1 MSWTLTDLPD
11 QAGRTVVV
19 TGANSGLGLVTA
31 RVLAAAGALV
41 ICACRDVA
49 KGEAAVAD
57 LPGRLEVRSLDL
69 ADLSSVAAFAAGLEG
84 PINVLINNA
93 GVMAPPK
100 RYTLDGFE
108 MQFGTNYLGPF
119 ALTAQLLPRIT
130 DRVVS
135 LSSLAHRVGRIR
147 LDDPNW
153 QRGYQRW
160 LAYGQSKLAD
170 LMFAYE
176 LQHRLR
182 EAGSPVR
189 SVAAHPGYAATN
201 LQSHTESVQDY
212 LMGFLNKIV
221 AQSAEAGALPTL
233 YAATVPDLPGG
244 SFVGPGGPGGLHGY
258 PRLVG
263 SSAASH
269 DRTVQRELWTL
280 SERLTGARF
289 SFATLS

>member
-1 MSWTLTDLPD
+1 MWWTLADLPA

-31 RVLAAAGALV
+31 RALAAAGASV

-49 KGEAAVAD
+49 KGRAALAG
-57 LPGRLEVRSLDL
+57 LAGRLEVRSLDL
-69 ADLSSVAAFAAGLEG
+69 ADLSSVAAFAAGFEG
-84 PINVLINNA
+84 KIDVLINNA
-93 GVMAPPK
+93 GVVLPPK
-100 RYTLDGFE
+100 QYTLGGFE
-108 MQFGTNYLGPF
+108 MQFGTNYLGSF
-119 ALTAQLLPRIT
+119 ALTAQLISRIT

-153 QRGYQRW
+153 QRGYRRW
-160 LAYGQSKLAD
+160 LAYGLSKLAD

-176 LQHRLR
+176 PQHRLR

-189 SVAAHPGYAATN
+189 SVAAHPGYAATD
-201 LQSHTESVQDY
+201 LQSRTESVQDY

-221 AQSAEAGALPTL
+221 EHSAEVGALPTL
-233 YAATVPDLPGG
+233 YAATVLDLPGG
-244 SFVGPGGPGGLHGY
+244 SFVGPQRPGGLHGY
-258 PRLVG
+258 PRPVG

-269 DRTVQRELWTL
+269 DRTVQRKLWIL